1 MKIQQKRELEK
12 RDFFQQQR
20 LRDKLKLR
28 FAIEKFLSD
37 DSFKSRFAMIPLNDA
52 NLESVARSIDSNELG
67 KRYRSSHFANLL
79 GILKAK
85 KYEKRVIKL
94 EEFID
99 DCFSN
104 EAYNFK
110 IDVQTERSMRNLFQ
124 KFIDFENL
132 AVNRDQLNSY
142 SD

>member
-1 MKIQQKRELEK
+1 MNQ
-12 RDFFQQQR
+12 
-20 LRDKLKLR
+20 
-28 FAIEKFLSD
+28 SV
-37 DSFKSRFAMIPLNDA
+37 
-52 NLESVARSIDSNELG
+52 LESVARVIDSNELG
-67 KRYRSSHFANLL
+67 KRYRSSHFGNLL

-110 IDVQTERSMRNLFQ
+110 IEVQTERNMRNLFQ

-132 AVNRDQLNSY
+132 AVNI
-142 SD
+142 